1 MEWTL
6 TFFVSVAECCLSL
19 REVIG
24 KEAVMV
30 VRELTHQGHSVGEL
44 E

>member
-1 MEWTL
+1 M
-6 TFFVSVAECCLSL
+6 SL

-24 KEAVMV
+24 KDFVLV
-30 VRELTHQGHSVGEL
+30 TQELTHQGHSVGEL